1 MLRFIKGLFY
11 LLLVLVILAVV
22 TPVLLIT
29 FVSPEKI
36 KPELVKA
43 LHQATGREVS
53 IQGNLSWTIMP
64 RLGITAKEIH
74 IGNPVGFGS
83 NDFLYAKNADFS
95 VAFKPLLKGQ
105 IQMGT
110 VTFDSLNIN
119 LIKNIQGQNN
129 WTFKSK
135 TAKTQISTDNDEV
148 NASVETDNSKSRLAL
163 KYTTFTLSKI
173 RLENS
178 NIIYDDQQAKKQYK
192 IKNLNFE
199 SDNLAYNKAFPIK
212 TTFQLETTQTST
224 PIDVSL
230 KAEMIANMRKI
241 RLQNIDA
248 MTNQYHWQGWVE
260 TGLKSKDLSALNG
273 QIAVSGKNGSFK
285 GIDLYYYTDVA
296 ESVINKTA
304 PTRQDTHQTPFNEL
318 SATLNI
324 QQGVINNSDLIIRA
338 SQIDVTGK
346 GTANLISQQLDYTIS
361 LQRLTSGKDI
371 KPRGPALPISVTG
384 SFGDPHIRPDLQAIL
399 ITAVKDKLE
408 EQLEQHKD
416 EINQKIQQGLQSLL
430 GN

>member
-1 MLRFIKGLFY
+1 MLGFIRGLFY
-11 LLLVLVILAVV
+11 LFLVIVLLAIVV
-22 TPVLLIT
+22 PILLIT
-29 FVSPEKI
+29 FVSPEKF

-43 LHQATGREVS
+43 LHQSTGREVS
-53 IQGNLSWTIMP
+53 IQGNLSWTLVP

-83 NDFLYAKNADFS
+83 DDFLYAKNADFS

-110 VTFDSLNIN
+110 VTFDTLNIN

-135 TAKTQISTDNDEV
+135 RTTDDVPATQEKNMIKKDDYF
-148 NASVETDNSKSRLAL
+148 
-163 KYTTFTLSKI
+163 KYTAFTLSKI
-173 RLENS
+173 KLENS

-192 IKNLNFE
+192 INNLNFE
-199 SDNLAYNKAFPIK
+199 SDNIAYNQAFPIK

-230 KAEMIANMRKI
+230 NAEMIANKSKI

-248 MTNQYHWQGWVE
+248 MTNQYHWQGWIE

-285 GIDLYYYTDVA
+285 GIDLYYYADIA

-304 PTRQDTHQTPFNEL
+304 PTKQDTHQTPFNEL

-324 QQGVINNSDLIIRA
+324 QQGVMSNSDLIIRA

-346 GTANLISQQLDYTIS
+346 GTANLVSQQLDYTLS

-371 KPRGPALPISVTG
+371 KPRGPALPISITG
-384 SFGDPHIRPDLQAIL
+384 SFGEPQIRPDLQAIL

-408 EQLEQHKD
+408 QQLEQHKD